1 MAKSV
6 KAKEIEEIVVVC
18 EAGIGSSLMTVNWI
32 KKELKKAK
40 VEGIE
45 VYHSAASR
53 VDPSAKFIVCHEAF
67 VGSVQ
72 TRAKSA
78 VIVTFKYFLNDPALA
93 KLVADIAGGKTISG
107 S

>member
-32 KKELKKAK
+32 KKELRKAK

-67 VGSVQ
+67 VGSVK
-72 TRAKSA
+72 TRANTA
-78 VIVTFKYFLNDPALA
+78 VIVTFKFFLNDPLLA
-93 KLVADIAGGKTISG
+93 KLVADIAAGKTIYG

>member
-1 MAKSV
+1 MAKSI
-6 KAKEIEEIVVVC
+6 KAKSIEEIVVVC

-32 KKELKKAK
+32 KKELRKLK

-53 VDPSAKFIVCHEAF
+53 VDEDATFIVCHEAF
-67 VGSVQ
+67 EASVKK
-72 TRAKSA
+72 RAKSA
-78 VIVTFKYFLNDPALA
+78 VIVTFKYFLNDPVLA
-93 KLVADIAGGKTISG
+93 KLVADIAAGKTITS